1 MDINNNAELS
11 NTINNLIKE
20 SGIKKIV
27 LAEKMGIVN
36 QNLNRKI
43 NKKNLSLDET
53 NDIINP
59 LGYKAKI
66 IIEKDWKNNQKRL
79 TNIKTYDI
87 I

>member
-11 NTINNLIKE
+11 NKINNLIKE

-43 NKKNLSLDET
+43 NKKIYL
-53 NDIINP
+53 
-59 LGYKAKI
+59 
-66 IIEKDWKNNQKRL
+66 
-79 TNIKTYDI
+79 
-87 I
+87 

>member
-1 MDINNNAELS
+1 MEINNNTELS
-11 NTINNLIKE
+11 STINNIIKE

-53 NDIINP
+53 NEIINP

-66 IIEKDWKNNQKRL
+66 IIEKD
-79 TNIKTYDI
+79 
-87 I
+87 

>member
-59 LGYKAKI
+59 LGYKAKMV
-66 IIEKDWKNNQKRL
+66 IEKD
-79 TNIKTYDI
+79 
-87 I
+87 

>member
-1 MDINNNAELS
+1 MDINNNADLS
-11 NTINNLIKE
+11 STINNIIKE

-53 NDIINP
+53 NEIINP

-66 IIEKDWKNNQKRL
+66 IIEKD
-79 TNIKTYDI
+79 
-87 I
+87 

>member
-11 NTINNLIKE
+11 NVINNIIKN

-27 LAEKMGIVN
+27 LSEKMGIAN

-53 NDIINP
+53 NNIINP

-66 IIEKDWKNNQKRL
+66 IIEKD
-79 TNIKTYDI
+79 
-87 I
+87 

>member
-1 MDINNNAELS
+1 MIRVDINNNAELS
-11 NTINNLIKE
+11 STINNLIKE

-66 IIEKDWKNNQKRL
+66 IIEKD
-79 TNIKTYDI
+79 
-87 I
+87 

>member
-59 LGYKAKI
+59 LEYKAKI
-66 IIEKDWKNNQKRL
+66 VIEKD
-79 TNIKTYDI
+79 
-87 I
+87 

>member
-1 MDINNNAELS
+1 VDINNNAELS

-66 IIEKDWKNNQKRL
+66 IIEKD
-79 TNIKTYDI
+79 
-87 I
+87 

>member
-1 MDINNNAELS
+1 MDINNNDELS
-11 NTINNLIKE
+11 NTINDLIKE

-66 IIEKDWKNNQKRL
+66 IIEKD
-79 TNIKTYDI
+79 
-87 I
+87 

>member
-1 MDINNNAELS
+1 VEISNNAELS

-66 IIEKDWKNNQKRL
+66 VIEKD
-79 TNIKTYDI
+79 
-87 I
+87 

>member
-1 MDINNNAELS
+1 MEINNNAELS
-11 NTINNLIKE
+11 NKINDLIKE

-53 NDIINP
+53 NEIINP

-66 IIEKDWKNNQKRL
+66 IIEKD
-79 TNIKTYDI
+79 
-87 I
+87 

>member
-11 NTINNLIKE
+11 STINNLIKE

-66 IIEKDWKNNQKRL
+66 IIEKD
-79 TNIKTYDI
+79 
-87 I
+87 

>member
-11 NTINNLIKE
+11 STINNIIKE

-66 IIEKDWKNNQKRL
+66 VIEKD
-79 TNIKTYDI
+79 
-87 I
+87 

>member
-11 NTINNLIKE
+11 STINSIIKE

-53 NDIINP
+53 NEIINP

-66 IIEKDWKNNQKRL
+66 IIEKD
-79 TNIKTYDI
+79 
-87 I
+87 

>member
-11 NTINNLIKE
+11 NKINDLIKE

-53 NDIINP
+53 NEIINP

-66 IIEKDWKNNQKRL
+66 IIEKD
-79 TNIKTYDI
+79 
-87 I
+87 

>member
-1 MDINNNAELS
+1 MEISNNAELS
-11 NTINNLIKE
+11 STINNIIKE

-53 NDIINP
+53 NEIINP

-66 IIEKDWKNNQKRL
+66 IIEKD
-79 TNIKTYDI
+79 
-87 I
+87 

>member
-53 NDIINP
+53 NDIINQ

-66 IIEKDWKNNQKRL
+66 VIEKD
-79 TNIKTYDI
+79 
-87 I
+87 

>member
-11 NTINNLIKE
+11 NKINNLIKE

-66 IIEKDWKNNQKRL
+66 VIEKD
-79 TNIKTYDI
+79 
-87 I
+87 

>member
-1 MDINNNAELS
+1 MEISNNAELS

-66 IIEKDWKNNQKRL
+66 VIEKD
-79 TNIKTYDI
+79 
-87 I
+87 

>member
-1 MDINNNAELS
+1 LS

-66 IIEKDWKNNQKRL
+66 VIEKD
-79 TNIKTYDI
+79 
-87 I
+87 

>member
-1 MDINNNAELS
+1 MNINNNAELS

-66 IIEKDWKNNQKRL
+66 IIEKD
-79 TNIKTYDI
+79 
-87 I
+87 

>member
-1 MDINNNAELS
+1 VDINNNAELS
-11 NTINNLIKE
+11 NKINNLIKE

-66 IIEKDWKNNQKRL
+66 VIEKD
-79 TNIKTYDI
+79 
-87 I
+87 

>member
-1 MDINNNAELS
+1 MDINNNAELY
-11 NTINNLIKE
+11 NKINNLIKE

-36 QNLNRKI
+36 QNLNQKI

-66 IIEKDWKNNQKRL
+66 IIEKD
-79 TNIKTYDI
+79 
-87 I
+87 

>member
-11 NTINNLIKE
+11 STINNLIKE

-53 NDIINP
+53 NEIINP

-66 IIEKDWKNNQKRL
+66 IIEKD
-79 TNIKTYDI
+79 
-87 I
+87 

>member
-66 IIEKDWKNNQKRL
+66 VIEKD
-79 TNIKTYDI
+79 
-87 I
+87 

>member
-11 NTINNLIKE
+11 NKINNLIKE

-43 NKKNLSLDET
+43 NKKKFIFRRN
-53 NDIINP
+53 
-59 LGYKAKI
+59 
-66 IIEKDWKNNQKRL
+66 KRHHKP
-79 TNIKTYDI
+79 IRI
-87 I
+87 

>member
-53 NDIINP
+53 KDIINP

-66 IIEKDWKNNQKRL
+66 VIEKD
-79 TNIKTYDI
+79 
-87 I
+87 

>member
-1 MDINNNAELS
+1 MDINNNGELS
-11 NTINNLIKE
+11 NKLNNLIKE

-66 IIEKDWKNNQKRL
+66 IIEKD
-79 TNIKTYDI
+79 
-87 I
+87 

>member
-20 SGIKKIV
+20 SGIKNIV

-66 IIEKDWKNNQKRL
+66 VIEKD
-79 TNIKTYDI
+79 
-87 I
+87 

>member
-11 NTINNLIKE
+11 STINNLIKE